1 MLSVTDTHNASGS
14 ATTSATV
21 APPPTPMPTP
31 TPTPTP
37 SPSTNSARF
46 ISQSVPTNMSAGSTY
61 PVSVTMRNTGGTT
74 WTAAHLYRLGSQSP
88 QDNSNWGMARVY
100 LTNDIAPGA
109 EVTFN
114 FTVVA
119 PPGVQ
124 CGGRGRNGT
133 HYGFQWRMV
142 QDSVEWFG
150 DPSAATDVRSCG
162 NMLPIQTYTP
172 NDHYSARLEP
182 RNRTGSGG
190 DDLFSRNFN
199 WAINLLSMAGRSG
212 LNLNLSLSYNS
223 LVWTRVNSAFIFD
236 ADRGFPGPGFRLG
249 FPTIQGPFTNAQ
261 AGTHSYLLITP
272 SGSRIELRQT
282 GTSLY
287 ASVDSSNLRLVDSGG
302 DGLLL
307 TDDSGTQMTY
317 LLINGEYQCTSYK
330 ERNVISTT
338 ATYDHTNDH

>member
-1 MLSVTDTHNASGS
+1 MLSMVPYYTHRALALPDQRSTPNQRHSPFPRPAASSEICEDCEPCPTCNLNHAPVAITGGPYNGFATQAIHFDGNGSFDPDGDSITFQWNFGDGSSGSGPAPTHVYAAQGTYTVMLSVTDTHNASGS

-162 NMLPIQTYTP
+162 
-172 NDHYSARLEP
+172 
-182 RNRTGSGG
+182 
-190 DDLFSRNFN
+190 
-199 WAINLLSMAGRSG
+199 
-212 LNLNLSLSYNS
+212 
-223 LVWTRVNSAFIFD
+223 
-236 ADRGFPGPGFRLG
+236 
-249 FPTIQGPFTNAQ
+249 
-261 AGTHSYLLITP
+261 
-272 SGSRIELRQT
+272 
-282 GTSLY
+282 
-287 ASVDSSNLRLVDSGG
+287 
-302 DGLLL
+302 
-307 TDDSGTQMTY
+307 
-317 LLINGEYQCTSYK
+317 
-330 ERNVISTT
+330 
-338 ATYDHTNDH
+338 